1 MTSFEIKLTEKI
13 LSSLNNDLSI
23 HQDSAF
29 DKEIF
34 KRKKTLLKTNWKDRL
49 ISKFTQNYYNPSWAV
64 KFAIERLLELKK
76 DLNYFEFCFNILEDD
91 NSKTILIE
99 LIALRICGSSKVQ
112 LSIET
117 DTYENYHQIVS
128 KLEDKKTF
136 LQADFRGWRLNLFDL
151 NEIGYNKKLYCRVFP
166 VVTFFL
172 QEQYANIDNH
182 IQVEENDIVIDA
194 GGCWGD
200 TALYFSEKAKKG
212 KVYSFEFIKSNIEIF
227 KKNISLNPEA
237 DNIEI
242 IDKPL
247 WSRETDFFVLDNGPA
262 SQVSDVKKEGF
273 NEQVKSITIDQFSKN
288 KKLTSIDF
296 IKMDIE
302 GAELDA
308 LKGGEDTLKT
318 YKPKLAIAL
327 YHNSLDFESIPKYID
342 SLNLGYKFHLGHAT
356 PGLNETILFAKVY

>member
-166 VVTFFL
+166 VVTFLF
-172 QEQYANIDNH
+172 NM
-182 IQVEENDIVIDA
+182 
-194 GGCWGD
+194 
-200 TALYFSEKAKKG
+200 S
-212 KVYSFEFIKSNIEIF
+212 
-227 KKNISLNPEA
+227 IS
-237 DNIEI
+237 
-242 IDKPL
+242 
-247 WSRETDFFVLDNGPA
+247 RV
-262 SQVSDVKKEGF
+262 
-273 NEQVKSITIDQFSKN
+273 
-288 KKLTSIDF
+288 
-296 IKMDIE
+296 
-302 GAELDA
+302 
-308 LKGGEDTLKT
+308 T
-318 YKPKLAIAL
+318 YW
-327 YHNSLDFESIPKYID
+327 
-342 SLNLGYKFHLGHAT
+342 
-356 PGLNETILFAKVY
+356 